1 MLDGKRLMMSIYFF
15 VYLFIFINALASF
28 EIAVATGGN
37 CKFEKKRPFPSF
49 LFYFL
54 AKKCGIA
61 VATGGNCKIKKK
73 RVFKTMKY
81 MIS

>member
-37 CKFEKKRPFPSF
+37 YKFEKKETISFF
-49 LFYFL
+49 LFYFWQ
-54 AKKCGIA
+54 KEC
-61 VATGGNCKIKKK
+61 
-73 RVFKTMKY
+73 
-81 MIS
+81 